1 MILLSMKISNKI
13 ASLSFL
19 AAFAFFTSGFCAF
32 PMETAAA
39 SHMQMSDMGGTSGY
53 ENTQDGNQVDQG
65 CPTCESTPKSIN
77 GCTISCGNSISKT
90 GAIKKVNSS
99 SELPVLAISHWDSV
113 EYLSTGELSFFD
125 SSPPDPSLL
134 IEALLSVAKKE

>member
-1 MILLSMKISNKI
+1 MKISNKI
-13 ASLSFL
+13 ASFSLL

-39 SHMQMSDMGGTSGY
+39 SHMQMSDMGETSDY
-53 ENTQDGNQVDQG
+53 ENTQDGNQADQG
-65 CPTCESTPKSIN
+65 CPTCESTPKSID
-77 GCTISCGNSISKT
+77 GCTISCENSTFKT
-90 GAIKKVNSS
+90 AAIKKINGS

-113 EYLSTGELSFFD
+113 SYLSTDELSLID

>member
-1 MILLSMKISNKI
+1 MKISNKI

-39 SHMQMSDMGGTSGY
+39 SHMQMSDMGGISGY
-53 ENTQDGNQVDQG
+53 ENTQENNQVNPG
-65 CPTCESTPKSIN
+65 CATCDSTSKSIN

-90 GAIKKVNSS
+90 GAIKKVNAS

-113 EYLSTGELSFFD
+113 AYLSTDELSFLD
-125 SSPPDPSLL
+125 SSPPYPSLL
-134 IEALLSVAKKE
+134 TEVLLSVAKKE